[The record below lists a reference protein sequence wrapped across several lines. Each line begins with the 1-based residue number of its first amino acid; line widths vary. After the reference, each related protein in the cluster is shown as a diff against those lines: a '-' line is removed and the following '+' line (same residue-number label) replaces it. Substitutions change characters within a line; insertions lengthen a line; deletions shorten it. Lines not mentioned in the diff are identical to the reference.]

1 MASIPR
7 PHGAAQLG
15 SGGKLVRPRR
25 TTAPRTPYERPLR
38 LLPNSASQNPNWLS
52 SLILSPTRMIA
63 TGAGKVLSSVFGPVS
78 SSSSSSSSGG
88 DFTSDGFFVS
98 IFAEDDADDAN
109 DDNVITSQDATKLEK
124 TFEKKNSLRKDT
136 QAIDWKSET
145 KRAIEQLLMQETFSR
160 EECDRLTHIIKSRV
174 VDSSITG
181 DLDGRLNEIPGRTVC
196 SDVDMPDIRSTA
208 ITEAKKWLEEKKLG
222 SNSKSELVY
231 GTCTLNA
238 AMLPQVMEDEV
249 GSPADLAKSYMQARP
264 PWASPSLSN
273 IQLQS
278 PSPRGIQLFKEETPN
293 LFGGNSAPSSK
304 LIRNSS
310 ATGSWNI
317 LEEIRKVRSKAT
329 EEMLRTRPSSI
340 IDWST
345 LASESKRSPHSLLSD
360 KAESVSQR
368 AQDGLLTESSPP
380 DIASSIPEQSQGPGA
395 IQIIE
400 GAEGLCDGTKGRL
413 NPGQRLQPSQEMRT
427 APPCSD
433 DDVDDCKDV
442 DGVCKPLDYTVGGDT
457 KDSTLHETNCS
468 TMAEVAERNVAV
480 AVAANGFPPSGSS
493 LTASLQGEHNST
505 PSDEQHHTVDSAHD
519 NLTRSAHVG
528 ETCEQLSESYV
539 EVPIVNEHEELSQDL
554 SSPNLKNK
562 ADKSNDVTVSGKQ
575 RGGKRKFARRGRG
588 RVK

>member
-88 DFTSDGFFVS
+88 DFT
-98 IFAEDDADDAN
+98 
-109 DDNVITSQDATKLEK
+109 
-124 TFEKKNSLRKDT
+124 
-136 QAIDWKSET
+136 
-145 KRAIEQLLMQETFSR
+145 
-160 EECDRLTHIIKSRV
+160 
-174 VDSSITG
+174 
-181 DLDGRLNEIPGRTVC
+181 

-329 EEMLRTRPSSI
+329 EEMLRTRPSSKLI
-340 IDWST
+340 
-345 LASESKRSPHSLLSD
+345 
-360 KAESVSQR
+360 VSQR

-413 NPGQRLQPSQEMRT
+413 NPGQRLQPSQEMRLHHHAVMMMLMT
-427 APPCSD
+427 ARMLM
-433 DDVDDCKDV
+433 
-442 DGVCKPLDYTVGGDT
+442 GFANLYYTVGGDT
-457 KDSTLHETNCS
+457 
-468 TMAEVAERNVAV
+468 
-480 AVAANGFPPSGSS
+480 S

-505 PSDEQHHTVDSAHD
+505 PSDEQHHTVDSAYD

-562 ADKSNDVTVSGKQ
+562 ADKQ
-575 RGGKRKFARRGRG
+575 
-588 RVK
+588 

>member
-78 SSSSSSSSGG
+78 SSSSSSLPVAISS
-88 DFTSDGFFVS
+88 VY
-98 IFAEDDADDAN
+98 
-109 DDNVITSQDATKLEK
+109 VIHGILKTIIVTAKNQ

-136 QAIDWKSET
+136 QAIEWKSET

-196 SDVDMPDIRSTA
+196 SDVDMRDIRSTA

-231 GTCTLNA
+231 GTCTLNT
-238 AMLPQVMEDEV
+238 AMLPQ
-249 GSPADLAKSYMQARP
+249 
-264 PWASPSLSN
+264 
-273 IQLQS
+273 
-278 PSPRGIQLFKEETPN
+278 
-293 LFGGNSAPSSK
+293 

-317 LEEIRKVRSKAT
+317 LEEIRKVRTKAT
-329 EEMLRTRPSSI
+329 EEMLRTRPSSV

-345 LASESKRSPHSLLSD
+345 LASDSKRSPYSLLSD

-368 AQDGLLTESSPP
+368 AEDGLLTESSPP

-400 GAEGLCDGTKGRL
+400 GAEGLCDGSKGRL
-413 NPGQRLQPSQEMRT
+413 NPGQRLQPSQEMKT
-427 APPCSD
+427 TPPCGD

-442 DGVCKPLDYTVGGDT
+442 DGVGKPLDYTVGGDT
-457 KDSTLHETNCS
+457 TDHTKADSHS
-468 TMAEVAERNVAV
+468 
-480 AVAANGFPPSGSS
+480 FS

-519 NLTRSAHVG
+519 NLTRSAPVG

-562 ADKSNDVTVSGKQ
+562 ADNSNDVTVTGKQ